1 MPPLI
6 EHPPYTPIE
15 VVADRLHGV
24 TVTDP
29 YRWLEQQNSPR
40 TREWLLA
47 QARYARS
54 YLDSIPVRDRVRD
67 RVRQLLEVETYE
79 SLQKVGSRYF
89 FLKRLARQEQP
100 CICFREGVTGPDQ
113 ILVDPMLRGTGPHT
127 AARPLCIS
135 SDGGLLLYE
144 IKQGGERTGTFEI
157 LEIQTG
163 KILPDALSR
172 GYLRGFAF
180 SPDSR
185 SFYYVHE
192 PLETKE
198 PHYHAAYK
206 HSIGTSFADD
216 QEVFFA
222 GRGNNL
228 RLHLVSGAKDLG
240 FLIVRFEATT
250 STDFYLWRF
259 GNPDG
264 PQPIIRDAPYMFAP
278 VLLKDG
284 RVLAATDRTAP
295 NFGIVE
301 VRLRE
306 TADPEFLD
314 VVPSTDMPIQ
324 NWTVCGDRIFISY
337 LRDMQTE
344 IKVFDLSGCFLGRV
358 PANQWDTVRL
368 MGSSEDGD
376 ELFLERESFA
386 KPVQVCRYLPAK
398 SEVTVWAERT
408 ILFDSQSCRHTQVR
422 FPAKDGTQIP
432 MFLVGR

>member
-240 FLIVRFEATT
+240 FLIVRFE
-250 STDFYLWRF
+250 S
-259 GNPDG
+259 NN
-264 PQPIIRDAPYMFAP
+264 
-278 VLLKDG
+278 V
-284 RVLAATDRTAP
+284 
-295 NFGIVE
+295 N
-301 VRLRE
+301 
-306 TADPEFLD
+306 
-314 VVPSTDMPIQ
+314 
-324 NWTVCGDRIFISY
+324 
-337 LRDMQTE
+337 
-344 IKVFDLSGCFLGRV
+344 
-358 PANQWDTVRL
+358 
-368 MGSSEDGD
+368 
-376 ELFLERESFA
+376 
-386 KPVQVCRYLPAK
+386 
-398 SEVTVWAERT
+398 
-408 ILFDSQSCRHTQVR
+408 
-422 FPAKDGTQIP
+422 
-432 MFLVGR
+432 